1 MPREGPWWAAP
12 GGYDAVPM
20 SDIPAAVAS
29 ALPGVPEQL
38 VMRSAS
44 ARATAQG
51 VSTEDVLTA
60 WGGGGSVPSG
70 GASSPPVTSAS
81 TSPSAAPA
89 AAPKATPKAAPASSA
104 VVPAPIVVE
113 LPDDE
118 EPIEPPAVAAR
129 LRRGFRFGVVLG
141 SLGGLATGLL
151 VLAMNLGSMGVTDGV
166 ATAAVNP
173 AYGVFTVAFGM
184 ALTGMVI
191 SRVGTGVPAMLDRN
205 FRTEPQP
212 LVSSMVGLGTGGV
225 LGAAIGSLL
234 MGLGTADIVEEAI
247 VHIPVGSSFLVLIL
261 ACAVAGGV
269 VGMTTQASSLPA
281 GLEGAEY
288 EAALAVKKR
297 LVTGFIFPVLV
308 LVAITVFVV
317 SLGSILLTFSAM
329 APAIAAVVASS
340 ILTFAFLSGGRPRI
354 RAGLTEVVVVL
365 VALGVLVYFMV
376 LITNAVYGSGH

>member
-1 MPREGPWWAAP
+1 
-12 GGYDAVPM
+12 M
-20 SDIPAAVAS
+20 SELIAAAVS

-38 VMRSAS
+38 VMRSAR

-51 VSTEDVLTA
+51 ASTDDVLAA
-60 WGGGGSVPSG
+60 WGGGASVPAG
-70 GASSPPVTSAS
+70 SAPAPS
-81 TSPSAAPA
+81 AAAAPTSPSAAPSPVA
-89 AAPKATPKAAPASSA
+89 APKAAPAASA

-113 LPDDE
+113 IPDDE
-118 EPIEPPAVAAR
+118 DPIEPPAVATR

-141 SLGGLATGLL
+141 SLGGLAVGIL
-151 VLAMNLGSMGVTDGV
+151 VLAMNIGTMGVTDGV

-173 AYGVFTVAFGM
+173 ALGVFTVAIGM
-184 ALTGMVI
+184 ALTGMII

-205 FRTEPQP
+205 FRTENHP
-212 LVSSMVGLGTGGV
+212 LATSMVGLGTGGV
-225 LGAAIGSLL
+225 LGAAVGSLL
-234 MGLGTADIVEEAI
+234 MGRGTADIIEETI
-247 VHIPVGSSFLVLIL
+247 VHIPVGSSFFLLVL

-281 GLEGAEY
+281 GLDGAEH

-329 APAIAAVVASS
+329 APAIAAVVAAS
-340 ILTFAFLSGGRPRI
+340 ILAFAFLSGSRPKI
-354 RAGLTEVVVVL
+354 RVGLTEVVVVL
-365 VALGVLVYFMV
+365 VAVGVLVYFMV